1 MCLPTDTDELRR
13 IELMGRTMDA
23 VFDALFKP
31 RPSQECEQCGNT
43 YIPRMTDGHYVCQ
56 ECRDENASAQD
67 EADAARVMRG
77 SREDY
82 YGS

>member
-13 IELMGRTMDA
+13 IELMGRTMDV
-23 VFDALFKP
+23 VFNAMFKP
-31 RPSQECEQCGNT
+31 RPSQECEQCGNI

-56 ECRDENASAQD
+56 ECRFENASAQD

>member
-13 IELMGRTMDA
+13 IELMGRTMDV
-23 VFDALFKP
+23 VFNAMFKP

-56 ECRDENASAQD
+56 ECRDENASAEV
-67 EADAARVMRG
+67 EAGYERTHARG
-77 SREDY
+77 PI
-82 YGS
+82 

>member
-23 VFDALFKP
+23 VFDAMFKP

>member
-13 IELMGRTMDA
+13 IELMGRTMDV

-31 RPSQECEQCGNT
+31 RHPQECEQCGNI